1 MSGKT
6 TKRILVIEDDASAAK
21 LAQYTLQEEGYDV
34 VVAPDGQVGI
44 EMATSEEKIDL
55 IVLDIMLPGMSGF
68 EVSRRLRDEYQMVT
82 LPILMLTAKAGEEE
96 RFTWHILTEATAYMS
111 KPADPAALVETV
123 ETLLEQYPRNS
134 TVTGQGYQSA

>member
-1 MSGKT
+1 MPDET
-6 TKRILVIEDDASAAK
+6 AKRILVIEDDASAAK
-21 LAQYTLQEEGYDV
+21 LARYTLQEEGYDV

-44 EMATSEEKIDL
+44 EIATSEEKIDL

-68 EVSRRLRDEYQMVT
+68 EVSRRLRDEHQMVT
-82 LPILMLTAKAGEEE
+82 LPILMLTAKAGEEG
-96 RFTWHILTEATAYMS
+96 RFTWHVLTEATAYMS
-111 KPADPAALVETV
+111 KPADPAELVETV